1 MEAKNSR
8 LFPYLVGLSA
18 FLVAG
23 SAAFY
28 SVFGLS
34 KLFSGAALAVVI
46 MAGSLEFAKLV
57 TASFLY
63 RYWDEINRW
72 MKTYLI
78 VGVVTLVIITSAGIF
93 GFLSNAYQ
101 GATVVFEK
109 ESTKLLYK
117 QDRLDQMVEDKQF
130 LKEELEA
137 AVAELPDNYRTAKR
151 KLREEYQPKINEI
164 NTDMMELKGEIGDLK
179 TALVETG
186 VDVGPA
192 IYLARVFDTD
202 VDSVVKYF
210 IFMLIAVFDPLAV
223 VLVISYNLTLQVRM
237 RDEEQISG
245 QSTPPERKKKPT
257 PKRLGLYKEGKSM
270 LEKVVKETFSP
281 DAEKKSNKVIKD
293 FVKKQPNDD
302 DRFESGSE
310 VIEEEPGGGVF
321 VPETQQ
327 DIDTDIS
334 LKGAVLNPKQER
346 QVRKNQKK

>member
-1 MEAKNSR
+1 METKNSR
-8 LFPYLVGLSA
+8 LFPYLVGLAA

-63 RYWDEINRW
+63 RYWDEINKI

-101 GATVVFEK
+101 GATVTFEK

-117 QDRLDQMVEDKQF
+117 QDRLDQMVEDKKF
-130 LKEELEA
+130 LKEELEM

-151 KLREEYQPKINEI
+151 KLREEYQPKINKI
-164 NTDMMELKGEIGDLK
+164 NQDMMEIKAEIGDLK

-192 IYLARVFDTD
+192 IYLARTFDTD
-202 VDSVVKYF
+202 VDTVVKFF
-210 IFMLIAVFDPLAV
+210 IFILIFVFDPMALAM
-223 VLVISYNLTLQVRM
+223 VLAWNTAIGRKSYEV
-237 RDEEQISG
+237 
-245 QSTPPERKKKPT
+245 
-257 PKRLGLYKEGKSM
+257 YKE
-270 LEKVVKETFSP
+270 E
-281 DAEKKSNKVIKD
+281 
-293 FVKKQPNDD
+293 D
-302 DRFESGSE
+302 DRVEKIYNEYKSKKE
-310 VIEEEPGGGVF
+310 PEVVEQVIERVVEDKIGKGGVK
-321 VPETQQ
+321 TN
-327 DIDTDIS
+327 I
-334 LKGAVLNPKQER
+334 
-346 QVRKNQKK
+346 

>member
-1 MEAKNSR
+1 METKNSR
-8 LFPYLVGLSA
+8 LFPYLVGLAA

-63 RYWDEINRW
+63 RYWDDINRW
-72 MKTYLI
+72 MKTYL
-78 VGVVTLVIITSAGIF
+78 VTGVVTLVIITSAGIF

-101 GATVVFEK
+101 GATASFEK
-109 ESTKLLYK
+109 ESTALLYK
-117 QDRLDQMVEDKQF
+117 QDRLDQLVEDKKF

-137 AVAELPDNYRTAKR
+137 AVSELPDNYRTAKR
-151 KLREEYQPKINEI
+151 KLREDYQPKINDI
-164 NTDMMELKGEIGDLK
+164 NTTMMELKQEIGDLK
-179 TALVETG
+179 IALVETG

-192 IYLARVFDTD
+192 IFLARIFDTD
-202 VDSVVKYF
+202 VDTVVKYF
-210 IFMLIAVFDPLAV
+210 IFMLIVVFDPLAV

-237 RDEEQISG
+237 RDEGESENIVRNGKTEKQ
-245 QSTPPERKKKPT
+245 KK

-281 DAEKKSNKVIKD
+281 DEKKEKKSNKVI
-293 FVKKQPNDD
+293 V
-302 DRFESGSE
+302 
-310 VIEEEPGGGVF
+310 EEEPGGGVF
-321 VPETQQ
+321 EPEKEKQKAKTFFGR
-327 DIDTDIS
+327 
-334 LKGAVLNPKQER
+334 GAIVHQND
-346 QVRKNQKK
+346 

>member
-1 MEAKNSR
+1 METKNSR
-8 LFPYLVGLSA
+8 LFPYLVGLAA

-63 RYWDEINRW
+63 RYWNDINRF

-78 VGVVTLVIITSAGIF
+78 IGVITLVIITSAGIF

-101 GATVVFEK
+101 GATVTFEK

-117 QDRLDQMVEDKQF
+117 QDRLDQMVEDKKF
-130 LKEELEA
+130 LKEELEM

-151 KLREEYQPKINEI
+151 KLREEYQPKINKI
-164 NTDMMELKGEIGDLK
+164 NVDMMEIKAEIGDLK

-237 RDEEQISG
+237 RDEKDSPVAQT
-245 QSTPPERKKKPT
+245 TPEKKKKKK

-281 DAEKKSNKVIKD
+281 DEKEEKKSNEVTEE
-293 FVKKQPNDD
+293 VKKDD
-302 DRFESGSE
+302 E
-310 VIEEEPGGGVF
+310 VIEEEESGGGVF
-321 VPETQQ
+321 VPT
-327 DIDTDIS
+327 IGR
-334 LKGAVLNPKQER
+334 GANVSPEVAR
-346 QVRKNQKK
+346 VIKNKT

>member
-1 MEAKNSR
+1 METKDSR
-8 LFPYLVGLSA
+8 LFPYLVGLAA

-34 KLFSGAALAVVI
+34 KLFSGAAIAVVI

-63 RYWDEINRW
+63 RYWDDINRF

-78 VGVVTLVIITSAGIF
+78 IGVVTLVVITSAGIF

-101 GATVVFEK
+101 GATASFEK
-109 ESTKLLYK
+109 ESTALLYK
-117 QDRLDQMVEDKQF
+117 QDRLDQLTEDKKF

-137 AVAELPDNYRTAKR
+137 AVDELPDNYRTAKR
-151 KLREEYQPKINEI
+151 KLREEYQPKINQI
-164 NTDMMELKGEIGDLK
+164 NEDMMNLKQEVGDLK
-179 TALVETG
+179 IALVETG

-223 VLVISYNLTLQVRM
+223 VLVISYNITLQVRT
-237 RDEEQISG
+237 RDDEYQGPVSG
-245 QSTPPERKKKPT
+245 KNRKTEKQKK
-257 PKRLGLYKEGKSM
+257 PKRLGLYKEGKSVI
-270 LEKVVKETFSP
+270 EKVVKETFKP
-281 DAEKKSNKVIKD
+281 DSKIEKKHK
-293 FVKKQPNDD
+293 
-302 DRFESGSE
+302 E
-310 VIEEEPGGGVF
+310 VIEEEPRGGVF
-321 VPETQQ
+321 VPEES
-327 DIDTDIS
+327 I
-334 LKGAVLNPKQER
+334 LKGGVKSTNK
-346 QVRKNQKK
+346 